1 MKSSTVLT
9 KLQCMQACK
18 YCGFRMSEGITYPIN
33 DNVVGGQSTP
43 TPEKIDF
50 IPGELLERVSG
61 ELGLRKLSSVTPIT
75 LN

>member
-1 MKSSTVLT
+1 
-9 KLQCMQACK
+9 
-18 YCGFRMSEGITYPIN
+18 MSEGITYPIN

-50 IPGELLERVSG
+50 IPGELLGRVSG